1 MRRMRR
7 LTARYA
13 LGAILVLSPL
23 AAHALGLGKLKVQS
37 ALHEPL
43 NAEIEFTSISQSE
56 LKGLNATLASRADF
70 EAAGAERLPFLGLIK
85 FNVVQRPDGRH
96 FLELKTEQPVEEP
109 FVHLL
114 VQLEWAGGRL
124 VREYTALIDPPQYLA
139 ATQPRIEVPQVA
151 PSMPAP
157 QVETVP
163 PPQALPEPELTA
175 EPPVVEPSPA
185 PQPIGDAPIPETV
198 LADRTLGPDAGGSVS
213 ISSETG
219 WPEDDVPPTVE
230 ALAPAEREQAESAA
244 PNWANA
250 SEYVVKPGD
259 TLWAIAERMRADQGL
274 TLEQV
279 MVAIFRNNKAAFFG
293 NNLNNL
299 RAGKILQLPEREA
312 VEATGPAQAR
322 TEFRAQYDVW
332 QEYKLRLAAGS
343 RTLKVADSTPPAP
356 SPEEAEPVAKP
367 EAAAQPAA
375 PTDQAAQPDELL
387 KIVRSTIDAEKPVA
401 DQAGAQGESPVDAAK
416 REQAALADRVTTLEE
431 SLESRQM
438 ENRELAEK
446 VGQVR
451 TQLKNEKRLLELE
464 SQQLAQVQAQ
474 AKPGEGKPEEAKAE
488 PKPEAAPAPSPEV
501 KAEPE
506 AAPKAEATP
515 KAPAVTKPAARK
527 AAPKKPVVPRPP
539 AEEKGFLATLLD
551 DLVNGGLLPIVG
563 GIVVLAGGVILLV
576 YMRRRQRSIAEF
588 EESIL
593 ASDAIAPDSSVTT
606 GNTTGQAIT
615 TGDTSFL
622 SDFSQG
628 GVGHVQTDEV
638 DPIAEAEVYLAYG
651 RDETAEEILKEAI
664 VKNPNRQE
672 LKLKLLEIY
681 HQRSDV
687 AAFETLAEELYAAL
701 GGRGGKVW
709 EKVEDMGRR
718 LSPNNPMFQGGGAPE
733 RRAADRNEPVPADS
747 ITAPG
752 TAAAAFGAAAGMAAA
767 EVAERDASAPT
778 IDFDF
783 DTGSP
788 ASKAGQAEEPR
799 FDMDLELGEAKTGT
813 DDAGL
818 DFGTA
823 PGSSEETRLDALDLG
838 QPAEHVID
846 FEQAKSAAPGDSDIS
861 FELPSEEK
869 PAEGD
874 ISFDV
879 AAEAEPADAGIAFE
893 PAPAAGGEGEIQW
906 DLDSA
911 ESATPVAE
919 AAPGN
924 GADTGAEPQ
933 WDETAT
939 KLDLARAYI
948 DMGDGDG
955 ARSIL
960 EEVMSEGNEQQK
972 KQAAELVSQIG

>member
-1 MRRMRR
+1 MHRIGR

-13 LGAILVLSPL
+13 LGAILILSPL
-23 AAHALGLGKLKVQS
+23 AAHALGLGNLKVQS

-43 NAEIEFTSISQSE
+43 DAEIEFTSITQSE

-70 EAAGAERLPFLGLIK
+70 DAAGAERVPFLAQIK
-85 FNVVQRPDGRH
+85 FNVVRRTDGRY
-96 FLELKTEQPVEEP
+96 FLELKTDQPVEEP

-151 PSMPAP
+151 PSAPLP
-157 QVETVP
+157 QVETLP
-163 PPQALPEPELTA
+163 PPQALPEPELTTEPPAA
-175 EPPVVEPSPA
+175 EPVPA
-185 PQPIGDAPIPETV
+185 PQPIGEAPTPETV
-198 LADRTLGPDAGGSVS
+198 LADRTLGPDAGESVRMS
-213 ISSETG
+213 PESG
-219 WPEDDVPPTVE
+219 WPADDKPPTVE
-230 ALAPAEREQAESAA
+230 ALAPAEREQVATAA
-244 PNWANA
+244 PAWAKA
-250 SEYVVKPGD
+250 SEYVVKRGD
-259 TLWAIAERMRADQGL
+259 TLWAIAERMRADRGL

-279 MVAIFRNNKAAFFG
+279 MVAIFKNNKSAFFG

-299 RAGKILQLPEREA
+299 RAGRILKLPERDA
-312 VEATGPAQAR
+312 VEATGAAQAR
-322 TEFRAQYDVW
+322 REFRAQYDVW
-332 QEYKLRLAAGS
+332 QEYKLKLAAGS
-343 RTLKVADSTPPAP
+343 RTLKVADSTPSAP
-356 SPEEAEPVAKP
+356 PPEEAAPDAKP
-367 EAAAQPAA
+367 EAATKPAE
-375 PTDQAAQPDELL
+375 PTDKAQQSDELL
-387 KIVRSTIDAEKPVA
+387 KIVRSTLDAEKPAA
-401 DQAGAQGESPVDAAK
+401 DQAAGQGESPVEAAK
-416 REQAALADRVTTLEE
+416 REQVALAERVTTLEE

-451 TQLKNEKRLLELE
+451 AQLKNEKRLLELE
-464 SQQLAQVQAQ
+464 SQQLAQVQDQ
-474 AKPGEGKPEEAKAE
+474 AKPGEARPGEAQPE
-488 PKPEAAPAPSPEV
+488 PKPEPAAV
-501 KAEPE
+501 
-506 AAPKAEATP
+506 PKSEATP
-515 KAPAVTKPAARK
+515 QARAVAKPTAPKP
-527 AAPKKPVVPRPP
+527 APKKPVAPP
-539 AEEKGFLATLLD
+539 SPTEEKGFLATLLD

-563 GIVVLAGGVILLV
+563 GIVVLAGGLILLV

-606 GNTTGQAIT
+606 GDTTGQAIT

-628 GVGHVQTDEV
+628 GMGHVQTDEV

-701 GGRGGKVW
+701 GGRGGNVW
-709 EKVEDMGRR
+709 EKVEEMGRR

-733 RRAADRNEPVPADS
+733 RRATDKTEQATEGA
-747 ITAPG
+747 ITALG
-752 TAAAAFGAAAGMAAA
+752 ATAAAFGAAAGMAATEA
-767 EVAERDASAPT
+767 AGREASAPS

-783 DTGSP
+783 DAGSSAP
-788 ASKAGQAEEPR
+788 NVPEAEEPR
-799 FDMDLELGEAKTGT
+799 FDLDLELGETKTGT
-813 DDAGL
+813 DDVSL
-818 DFGTA
+818 DFGTGS
-823 PGSSEETRLDALDLG
+823 GSSEEAGLGGLDLG
-838 QPAEHVID
+838 QPAENVID
-846 FEQAKSAAPGDSDIS
+846 FEQTTSAAPGDGGIS
-861 FELPSEEK
+861 FELPSEEL
-869 PAEGD
+869 PASGD
-874 ISFDV
+874 IGFDI
-879 AAEAEPADAGIAFE
+879 AAEAEPGDAGIRFDS
-893 PAPAAGGEGEIQW
+893 APAGGEGEIQW
-906 DLDSA
+906 ELDSA
-911 ESATPVAE
+911 ESAPPVAE
-919 AAPGN
+919 ATPGN
-924 GADTGAEPQ
+924 GADTDGEPQ

-960 EEVMSEGNEQQK
+960 EEVMTEGNEQQK
-972 KQAAELVSQIG
+972 QQAAELVSQIG